1 MLETFLLVIFLV
13 IVSISML
20 FVAESPQ
27 DANFNGSE
35 IIFST
40 FGGKV
45 NQVLFLKLV
54 GFVLVLILLGLLVPA
69 LVIVYYLVKII
80 AANTKVVP
88 VDEYTLYVHKKGDV
102 VPTKLKIAAKSISEI
117 MNKISEV
124 FYVILKLVSD
134 LTFLS

>member
-1 MLETFLLVIFLV
+1 
-13 IVSISML
+13 ML